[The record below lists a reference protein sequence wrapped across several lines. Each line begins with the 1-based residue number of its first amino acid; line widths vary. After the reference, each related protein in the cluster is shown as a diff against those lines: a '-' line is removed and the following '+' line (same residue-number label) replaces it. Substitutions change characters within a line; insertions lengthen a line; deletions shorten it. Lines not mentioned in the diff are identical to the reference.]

1 VHSNT
6 VASGHTRATDSDSDE
21 GVVLPSNSE
30 AEQVPSAG
38 SGSEG
43 SAGGNDETSGSAAS
57 DDSNRDSYP
66 LKRSCLETDQGRR
79 VLRSRPGA
87 KQ

>member
-1 VHSNT
+1 VL
-6 VASGHTRATDSDSDE
+6 ASDSE
-21 GVVLPSNSE
+21 V
-30 AEQVPSAG
+30 EQDPAAG
-38 SGSEG
+38 SGSDG

-57 DDSNRDSYP
+57 DDSYRASYP
-66 LKRSCLETDQGRR
+66 SKRSCLETDQGRR